1 MLNNMFNEAG
11 SLPCQAGTRGPGWD
25 ESRTPGMRKGRKGA
39 ASVSKGDGRRAAG
52 DGPKGFSFEASLMIL
67 PGSRPSSRAR
77 SSTGLPGS

>member
-11 SLPCQAGTRGPGWD
+11 SLPCQAGPRGPGWD

-52 DGPKGFSFEASLMIL
+52 SG
-67 PGSRPSSRAR
+67 R
-77 SSTGLPGS
+77 